1 MILRNRGTSRPAA
14 AESPA
19 PPRRWRSVCAGVTAA
34 LCLAAPMAGTASA
47 TGTPTAAT
55 KPSVAAP
62 LKVTPDAPAASHAGY
77 GSAQLAF
84 TELTQ
89 VQNQWCWAGTG
100 LSVARYLGRGLS
112 TSQNTFCDYAR
123 GLPAGYP
130 CPNQPGELSDV
141 QRAWTRLGLTPGR
154 ITGTLDFGTVAS
166 SIDANSPIEVGIY
179 WTSGGGHA
187 NVLYGYDSDY
197 GTLMYADPWPASPRY
212 GEMDYD
218 SYVSNYEFQ
227 WAESLYGEA

>member
-1 MILRNRGTSRPAA
+1 MILRNRGTARSAA
-14 AESPA
+14 ADSA
-19 PPRRWRSVCAGVTAA
+19 PTPRHWRTLCAGLTAA
-34 LCLAAPMAGTASA
+34 VFLATPPAGTA
-47 TGTPTAAT
+47 TAAPAT

-62 LKVTPDAPAASHAGY
+62 LKIAPTAPAGY
-77 GSAQLAF
+77 RSAQLNF

-89 VQNQWCWAGTG
+89 TQNQWCWAGTG

-112 TSQNTFCDYAR
+112 TNQNTFCDYAR

-179 WTSGGGHA
+179 WTAGGGHA
-187 NVLYGYDSDY
+187 NVLYGYDSAN
-197 GTLMYADPWPASPRY
+197 GTVMYADPWPASPRY